1 VSADR
6 TGIPV
11 EAGLEQVTILAE
23 LGSAQE
29 AAQRMLELLVRSLGW
44 ALGILWLSDGKL
56 LRVAALWH
64 AGDDAAAEFA
74 RQSAPLTFGRG
85 DGLPGRVWESGEPLW
100 IRDVVVDD
108 DYRRRPLATST
119 DVHAMAAA
127 PVSDS
132 HGQSIGV
139 VEVYDHAALPLD
151 EQRLA
156 ELSLAGR
163 QVGAYLAGI
172 GAEQRLR
179 ESEERTD
186 QIIRSSLDCI
196 ITMDH
201 TGHVV
206 DINPA
211 AEATFGFTREQA
223 VGADL
228 AELIIP
234 PALRAAHRAALTR
247 YVQRGEPTILDRRL
261 ELTGQRADGAQ
272 IPVELTITRLGSGEP
287 PLFAGFV
294 RDITEQKREED
305 ARTDLLDRERAARLR
320 AEAAE
325 RQAREIASVLQR
337 SLLPPTLPEIAGVEL
352 GAAYRPGLEGTEV
365 GGDFYDVFELPG
377 GEWGLMIGDVRGKGP
392 EAATVT
398 ARVRHT
404 VRAAAVRASS
414 PSDVLRTVNE
424 VMLREGAAEELCTAI
439 YGRLDP
445 SGEVV
450 VCLSIGGHPLP
461 VLLRAG
467 GAAGPVGAPGTLLGV
482 AREPALRD
490 TEIGLEP
497 GDALV
502 MVTDGVQDSQ
512 MPDGRLGE
520 ERLIELVRS
529 CQGQTAAEI
538 AACIEGAVAQAP
550 VSGPGDDVAVLVVR
564 ALPR

>member
-1 VSADR
+1 VEVDR
-6 TGIPV
+6 TGTPV
-11 EAGLEQVTILAE
+11 ATRVEQVTILAE

-44 ALGILWLSDGKL
+44 AVGLLWLSDGQV

-64 AGDDAAAEFA
+64 AEDEAAAEFA
-74 RQSAPLTFGRG
+74 RQSAPMTFGRG
-85 DGLPGRVWESGEPLW
+85 DALPGQVWESGEPLW
-100 IRDVVVDD
+100 VGDVAADD
-108 DYRRRPLATST
+108 HYVRRALIAST
-119 DVHAMAAA
+119 DLHAMAAV
-127 PVSDS
+127 PVTDS
-132 HGQSIGV
+132 HGGSIGV
-139 VEVYDHAALPLD
+139 VEVYEHAALPLD

-163 QVGAYLAGI
+163 QVGAYLAGL

-179 ESEERTD
+179 EAEERTR
-186 QIIRSSLDCI
+186 QIIRASLDCI

-206 DINPA
+206 DVNPA

-223 VGADL
+223 LGAELADL
-228 AELIIP
+228 VIP
-234 PALRAAHRAALTR
+234 PALRDKHRAALAR
-247 YVQRGEPTILDRRL
+247 YVESREQTILDQRL
-261 ELTGQRADGAQ
+261 ELTGLRADGVQ
-272 IPVELTITRLGSGEP
+272 IPVEVTITRLGSGEP

-305 ARTDLLDRERAARLR
+305 ARNDLLDRERAARLR

-377 GEWGLMIGDVRGKGP
+377 GDWGLTIGDVRGKGP

-398 ARVRHT
+398 ALVRHT
-404 VRAAAVRASS
+404 VRAAAVHAAS
-414 PSDVLRTVNE
+414 PSEVLDTVNS
-424 VMLREGAAEELCTAI
+424 VMLRGGTAEEFCTAI
-439 YGRLDP
+439 YGRLER
-445 SGEVV
+445 GEARVSM
-450 VCLSIGGHPLP
+450 SIGGHPRP
-461 VLLRAG
+461 VRLRAD
-467 GAAGPVGAPGTLLGV
+467 GAAELAGATGTLLGV
-482 AREPALRD
+482 HESPSLSD
-490 TEIGLEP
+490 SEIVLEP

-502 MVTDGVQDSQ
+502 MVTDGVQDSRT
-512 MPDGRLGE
+512 PDGRLGE
-520 ERLIELVRS
+520 RRLIELVRE
-529 CQGQTAAEI
+529 CQGLTAAEI
-538 AACIEGAVAQAP
+538 AGRIEQAVASAS
-550 VSGPGDDVAVLVVR
+550 VEGPGDDVAVLVVR